1 MQLADVPG
9 VTEGFSGTQGN
20 AWLTTWA
27 IAWLMDAEPG
37 LVARLRESGVD
48 LPTLPS
54 RTEVTPELMTAATR
68 WPPALDLLL
77 RAGPAAPGY
86 DAASAVARR
95 LGSALGAL
103 VVTLVTGPA
112 RIRAQR
118 PDWPSGRWSA
128 WAAVQRIMLGG
139 GTIRGE
145 LGHLLVSEAQ
155 EVVDLSGVGV
165 TVHRAPEP
173 ESLVLRGVAATVG
186 DGVAIDCGGTN
197 LKASR
202 VRHGRPVGGVQVIP
216 SPGRVSADDVL
227 DTIVRS
233 LLPLLVP
240 GAEIVPV
247 ALALATY
254 VDETGQ
260 PYDNQLGVYAPLGHV
275 EIQSAFAKAGARH
288 TDRRLAPVFVH
299 DGAAALAGARLT
311 DPQADAA
318 IVLGTAIGS
327 GLTIPG

>member
-197 LKASR
+197 PRLRESVMAGLSEACRSSR
-202 VRHGRPVGGVQVIP
+202 PRGGSARTTSSIP
-216 SPGRVSADDVL
+216 SCAPCC
-227 DTIVRS
+227 RS
-233 LLPLLVP
+233 SCP
-240 GAEIVPV
+240 
-247 ALALATY
+247 
-254 VDETGQ
+254 
-260 PYDNQLGVYAPLGHV
+260 
-275 EIQSAFAKAGARH
+275 AR
-288 TDRRLAPVFVH
+288 RSCRS
-299 DGAAALAGARLT
+299 R
-311 DPQADAA
+311 
-318 IVLGTAIGS
+318 
-327 GLTIPG
+327 